1 MMVASTIEAC
11 WWLSICNKTHFTIY
25 YNAMHGCGIC

>member
-11 WWLSICNKTHFTIY
+11 WWLSIRNKT
-25 YNAMHGCGIC
+25 